1 MIFEWDE
8 NKAHINRKKHGVS
21 FDEAV
26 SVFRDPLSITV
37 ADPAHSETE
46 YRFLDIGMSDQ
57 GRLLVVSYTERASS
71 IRIIS
76 SRLALPVER
85 KAYEEGNQHR

>member
-1 MIFEWDE
+1 MTFEWDE
-8 NKAHINRKKHGVS
+8 NKARVNLKKHGVS

-37 ADPAHSETE
+37 ADQTHSESE
-46 YRFLDIGMSDQ
+46 YRFIDIGISDL
-57 GRLLVVSYTERASS
+57 GRVLVVSYTEWASR

-76 SRLALPVER
+76 CRQALLMER
-85 KAYEEGNQHR
+85 RAYEESN

>member
-1 MIFEWDE
+1 MTFEWDE
-8 NKAHINRKKHGVS
+8 NKARVNLKKHGVS

-37 ADPAHSETE
+37 ADQTHSESE
-46 YRFLDIGMSDQ
+46 YRFIDIGISDL
-57 GRLLVVSYTERASS
+57 GRVLVVSYTERASR

-76 SRLALPVER
+76 CRQALLMER
-85 KAYEEGNQHR
+85 RAYEESN